1 MFLFGDIC
9 LTNVLLS
16 LNQCNLLK
24 FLTENSQGNSHTIS
38 LVISAINLK
47 ANKRKKA
54 NIEKKTQQIIAA
66 NFNYLLIYWFIDLLN
81 ICQNELLSPTQK
93 YLGTPSRKKTWHW
106 LSKSLPDA
114 WLSVLL
120 SQKFTKVWF
129 VFKIFQVL
137 INIVINY
144 KDCKY
149 LPPLN

>member
-1 MFLFGDIC
+1 MIFVWPISYYRWISATCWSFWRRILKETLIQF
-9 LTNVLLS
+9 LS
-16 LNQCNLLK
+16 LFLLL
-24 FLTENSQGNSHTIS
+24 FLKQI
-38 LVISAINLK
+38 K
-47 ANKRKKA
+47 
-54 NIEKKTQQIIAA
+54 EKKQILKKKP
-66 NFNYLLIYWFIDLLN
+66 NKLLLPTLIIYWTT

>member
-66 NFNYLLIYWFIDLLN
+66 NFNYLLN
-81 ICQNELLSPTQK
+81 HN
-93 YLGTPSRKKTWHW
+93 
-106 LSKSLPDA
+106 LPER
-114 WLSVLL
+114 
-120 SQKFTKVWF
+120 
-129 VFKIFQVL
+129 
-137 INIVINY
+137 IVVTHPEILRY
-144 KDCKY
+144 
-149 LPPLN
+149 PL